1 MLRGSLPESPKHIL
15 IPAANPKQ
23 SRYAVAV
30 AEAMAGTGS
39 TIELLHI
46 VRHERDAEDSARELM
61 GGIFGEEMADLPS
74 VYTERRR
81 IEVKVRTV
89 VSTHVI
95 PSIVEASQLADLV
108 ILGSARETW
117 LQRRSFTSLHTTVAQ
132 RYDGP
137 LMLVKLRTGRARFA
151 TQQVIDFFLSK
162 EPEA

>member
-1 MLRGSLPESPKHIL
+1 
-15 IPAANPKQ
+15 
-23 SRYAVAV
+23 
-30 AEAMAGTGS
+30 
-39 TIELLHI
+39 
-46 VRHERDAEDSARELM
+46 M

-95 PSIVEASQLADLV
+95 PSIVEAAQLADLV
-108 ILGSARETW
+108 ILGSAKENW
-117 LQRRSFTSLHTTVAQ
+117 LQRKSFTALHTTVAD

-137 LMLVKLRTGRARFA
+137 LLLVKLRTGRAQFA
-151 TQQVIDFFLSK
+151 TQQVVDFFLSK